1 MFFCLCSGYRIEII
15 DGLFFFIHH
24 TLIYM
29 WRLYYITSVY
39 LKSFKELNSRFRSES
54 VCKVKGFI
62 FNNQTFSK
70 VFLKKFFLSENQD
83 SLSRSLATTR
93 EDTKKDFQTN
103 HKASNMSTQTLSLS
117 KADAKVQTFLFNARL
132 LLVLFTNFYNC
143 KTQLIVLQRNNT

>member
-1 MFFCLCSGYRIEII
+1 M
-15 DGLFFFIHH
+15 
-24 TLIYM
+24 
-29 WRLYYITSVY
+29 YYITSVY

-70 VFLKKFFLSENQD
+70 VFFEKVFLSENQD

-93 EDTKKDFQTN
+93 LDTKKDSKAHHQT
-103 HKASNMSTQTLSLS
+103 SNMSTQTLSLS
-117 KADAKVQTFLFNARL
+117 KAGAKVQTFLFNARL
-132 LLVLFTNFYNC
+132 LLVLSTNFYNC